1 VPTNPGRRQYSA
13 FLVVPQVERRHRLI
27 EELRA
32 TAPRRLTG
40 AGLAK
45 RIGVSVRTVERDIA
59 ELVAAGVPIAI
70 TRGRT
75 GGYSISAAATPA
87 VVSFT
92 TGEIAALIASIAAIG
107 PYSSASAMSALD
119 KLTAAIAPSPRAGQ
133 CGRSVRGERPL
144 QASRVGHFSPR
155 THCVLDG
162 SASTSFGAGTGR

>member
-1 VPTNPGRRQYSA
+1 
-13 FLVVPQVERRHRLI
+13 VERRHRLI

-40 AGLAK
+40 AGLAQ
-45 RIGVSVRTVERDIA
+45 RIGVSVRTVERDVA

-92 TGEIAALIASIAAIG
+92 TGEVAALIASIAAIG
-107 PYSSASAMSALD
+107 PYSSASAISALD
-119 KLTAAIAPSPRAGQ
+119 KLTAAIAPSP
-133 CGRSVRGERPL
+133 
-144 QASRVGHFSPR
+144 
-155 THCVLDG
+155 
-162 SASTSFGAGTGR
+162 